1 MSDKHA
7 ESDSTL
13 SNVESELEEDR
24 DSGEDYDPFTTNDL
38 GQIVLKQD
46 EWAFAALSR
55 RIFSKSTMEEI
66 YAQGEEQ
73 RRKQEYEDMG
83 KFAYSQLGKPSS
95 TEEEIQNIV
104 NVIIKVETLIMRVVG
119 FLTILIMIS
128 GPELEQMGWLPY
140 VKWVPAFGVLTM
152 IMTAIVVTGLLW
164 GAGLLVWSPWDPLR
178 NWFNGN

>member
-1 MSDKHA
+1 MSDKHT

-13 SNVESELEEDR
+13 SNVESELEEDH

-83 KFAYSQLGKPSS
+83 EFAYSRLGKPTT
-95 TEEEIQNIV
+95 TEEEIQKII
-104 NVIIKVETLIMRVVG
+104 NVIIKVEALIMSVVG
-119 FLTILIMIS
+119 FLTMIIMMA
-128 GPELEQMGWLPY
+128 GPELEEMGWLPY
-140 VKWVPAFGVLTM
+140 AIWVPAFGVLTM
-152 IMTAIVVTGLLW
+152 IMATLVVTGLLW
-164 GAGLLVWSPWDPLR
+164 GAGLLVWS
-178 NWFNGN
+178 